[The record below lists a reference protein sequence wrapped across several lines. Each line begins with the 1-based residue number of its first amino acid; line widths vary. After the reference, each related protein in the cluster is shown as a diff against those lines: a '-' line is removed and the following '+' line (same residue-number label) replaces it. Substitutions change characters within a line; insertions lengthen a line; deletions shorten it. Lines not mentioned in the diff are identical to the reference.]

1 MKICGIYKVV
11 SPSKKIYIGQSV
23 DCEAR
28 KRSYSRLHCTKQKKL
43 LASFIKYGF
52 DKHSFEVIQQCL
64 PEELPKFEKYY
75 VDLFNIFNSK
85 FGLNIRDG
93 GGNKGK
99 LSDEQK
105 KKISDSLKG
114 KKHSPERIE
123 KTRLGNLGKKRTIEH
138 RKWMSENSPKT
149 NLGKKASDE
158 TRKKQSLA
166 QKGRVGT
173 FKGKMHTVETREKL
187 RLASTGENSWT
198 YGKPRTEETRI
209 KISNSVRLAHERR
222 KQNSRNSNVSN
233 RGEGIPCKLE

>member
-28 KRSYSRLHCTKQKKL
+28 RKSYSRLHCTKQKKL

-52 DKHSFEVIQQCL
+52 DKHSFEVIHQCL
-64 PEELPKFEKYY
+64 PEELPSFEKYY
-75 VDLFNIFNSK
+75 VDLFNTFNSK

-93 GGNKGK
+93 GGNRGK

-114 KKHSPERIE
+114 TKHSPERIE
-123 KTRLGNLGKKRTIEH
+123 KNRIAQTG
-138 RKWMSENSPKT
+138 RKMSDEQKLKLSINSPKP

-158 TRKKQSLA
+158 TRRKQSLA
-166 QKGRVGT
+166 QKGKRPWMVGKT
-173 FKGKMHTVETREKL
+173 HSLETREKL
-187 RLASTGENSWT
+187 RAASTGENNSN

-209 KISNSVRLAHERR
+209 KISNSVRLTHERR
-222 KQNSRNSNVSN
+222 KQNNRDSDVSN
-233 RGEGIPCKLE
+233 RGEGISLKLE